1 MKSFK
6 GKVVWITGASSGIG
20 RALAQAYS
28 NEGAFVIISARR
40 EELLEEVKSSV
51 KEPSNCM
58 VLPLDLSQHHQASS
72 WVKEALSFKGHIDV
86 LINNGGIGHLGSVE
100 EMDLEVE
107 RRVMEVN
114 FWAAA
119 ALSKSVLPSML
130 QRNQG
135 EIWTVAS
142 ILAYFGSPKLA
153 AYAASKF
160 AVMGYFESLQYELAD
175 TDVHAGILSPGFINT
190 AVTLSSLG
198 PDGKPIGKNSVAQEK
213 GMLPEEL
220 AQKFLKKTRKAHPPK
235 SIIIGRY
242 ERFAV
247 PFKRILPGLFR
258 IVYGKLTN
266 VTRKKKD

>member
-20 RALAQAYS
+20 RALARAYS
-28 NEGAFVIISARR
+28 NEGAFIIISARR
-40 EELLEEVKSSV
+40 KELLEEVKSSV
-51 KEPSNCM
+51 KEPSHCM
-58 VLPLDLSQHHQASS
+58 VLPLDLAHHDQASD
-72 WVKEALSFKGHIDV
+72 WVKKALSFKGHIDI

-100 EMDLEVE
+100 EMDFEVE
-107 RRVMEVN
+107 RKVMEVN

-119 ALSKSVLPSML
+119 AISKAVLPSML
-130 QRNQG
+130 KRNHG

-160 AVMGYFESLQYELAD
+160 AVMGYFESLQYELVG
-175 TDVHAGILSPGFINT
+175 TGVHAGILSPGFINT

-213 GMLPEEL
+213 GMLPGVL
-220 AQKFLKKTRKAHPPK
+220 AQKFLNKTRKARPPK
-235 SIIIGRY
+235 NIVIGKY
-242 ERFAV
+242 ERYSV

-266 VTRKKKD
+266 VTRKKKY

>member
-20 RALAQAYS
+20 RALAEAYS
-28 NEGAFVIISARR
+28 NEGAFVIVSARR
-40 EELLEEVKSSV
+40 AALLEELKLSLR
-51 KEPSNCM
+51 EPAHCM
-58 VLPLDLSQHHQASS
+58 VLPLDLMQHQDALS
-72 WVKEALSFKGHIDV
+72 WTNEALSFKGHIDI
-86 LINNGGIGHLGSVE
+86 LINNGGIGHLGTVE
-100 EMDLEVE
+100 EMDFEVE
-107 RRVMEVN
+107 RSVMEVN

-119 ALSKSVLPSML
+119 AITKAVLPGML
-130 QRNQG
+130 KRGSG

-160 AVMGYFESLQYELAD
+160 AVMGYFESLQYELSGSG
-175 TDVHAGILSPGFINT
+175 VHVGILNPGFINT
-190 AVTLSSLG
+190 SVTLSSLG
-198 PDGKPIGKNSVAQEK
+198 PNGQPIGKNSVAQEK

-220 AQKFLKKTRKAHPPK
+220 ATKFLQKTRKVHPPK
-235 SIIIGRY
+235 NLVIGKY
-242 ERFAV
+242 ERFSV
-247 PFKRILPGLFR
+247 PFKRILPGMFH

>member
-20 RALAQAYS
+20 RALAKAYS
-28 NEGAFVIISARR
+28 DEGAFVIISARR
-40 EELLEEVKSSV
+40 VELLEEVKSSV

-58 VLPLDLSQHHQASS
+58 VLPLDLSEHSSASN
-72 WVKEALSFKGHIDV
+72 WVKEALSFKGHIDI
-86 LINNGGIGHLGSVE
+86 LINNGGIGHLGLVQD
-100 EMDLEVE
+100 MDFEVE
-107 RRVMEVN
+107 RKVMEVN

-119 ALSKSVLPSML
+119 ALTKAVLPSML
-130 QRNQG
+130 ERNQG

-160 AVMGYFESLQYELAD
+160 AVMGYFESLQYELAG
-175 TDVHAGILSPGFINT
+175 TGIHAGILSPGFINT

-220 AQKFLKKTRKAHPPK
+220 AQKFLNKTRKVSPPK
-235 SIIIGRY
+235 NIVIGKY
-242 ERFAV
+242 ERFSV
-247 PFKRILPGLFR
+247 PFKRVLPGLFR

>member
-6 GKVVWITGASSGIG
+6 GKVVWIPGASSGIG

-28 NEGAFVIISARR
+28 DEGAFVIISARR
-40 EELLEEVKSSV
+40 KELLEEVKSSI

-58 VLPLDLSQHHQASS
+58 VLPLDLTQHNQASH
-72 WVKEALSFKGHIDV
+72 WVQEALSFKGHIDILV
-86 LINNGGIGHLGSVE
+86 NNGGIGHLGSVD
-100 EMDLEVE
+100 EMDFEVE
-107 RRVMEVN
+107 RKVMEVN

-119 ALSKSVLPSML
+119 ALTKAVLPSML
-130 QRNQG
+130 EKDQG

-160 AVMGYFESLQYELAD
+160 AVMGYFESLQYELAS
-175 TDVHAGILSPGFINT
+175 TGVHAGILSPGFINT

-198 PDGKPIGKNSVAQEK
+198 PDGNPIGKNSVAQEK

-220 AQKFLKKTRKAHPPK
+220 ALKFLNKTRKARPPK
-235 SIIIGRY
+235 NIVIGKY
-242 ERFAV
+242 ERFSV
-247 PFKRILPGLFR
+247 PFKRILPGLFL